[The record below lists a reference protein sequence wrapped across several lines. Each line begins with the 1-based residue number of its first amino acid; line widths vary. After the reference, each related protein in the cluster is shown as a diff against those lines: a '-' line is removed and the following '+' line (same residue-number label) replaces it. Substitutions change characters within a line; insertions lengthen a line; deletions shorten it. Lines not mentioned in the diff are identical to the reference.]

1 MSADLI
7 WAEPWIRFG
16 TFATVFVLIAV
27 SEFLRPVRHLPPRLM
42 RWRTNL
48 GMTVAATLLLRVTL
62 PVAAVGTA
70 IWAQE
75 TNTGFFNHFAVP
87 LALSLPLSVLGLDLL
102 IYGQHVA
109 FHCIGLFWRLHKV
122 HHADPALD
130 VTTALRFHPFEILLS
145 MIIKIF
151 AVAAMGA
158 PPVAVLIFEVLL
170 NASAMFNHG
179 NLQLGATA
187 NRWLVR
193 FIVTPDMH
201 RVHHSVEPDAQNRN
215 FGFNLSLWDRIFS
228 TYRRMDAP
236 ALAAIRIGLN
246 EHDDVKPTR
255 FIWSLILP
263 FLTTSSQSRPSGVS
277 KP

>member
-16 TFATVFVLIAV
+16 TFAAVFALMAV
-27 SEFLRPVRHLPPRLM
+27 SEILHPVCHLPPRLK

-48 GMTVAATLLLRVTL
+48 GMTLAATLLLRVTL
-62 PVAAVGTA
+62 PVAAIGTA

-75 TNTGFFNHFAVP
+75 TNIGLFNYFDVP
-87 LALSLPLSVLGLDLL
+87 IALSLPLSILVLDLL
-102 IYGQHVA
+102 IYGQHVL
-109 FHCIGLFWRLHKV
+109 FHRVGFLWRLHKV

-151 AVAAMGA
+151 AVTAMGV
-158 PPVAVLIFEVLL
+158 PPVAVLAFEIIL

-179 NLQLGATA
+179 NLQLGATMSQ
-187 NRWLVR
+187 WLVR

-215 FGFNLSLWDRIFS
+215 FGFNLSLWDRIFG
-228 TYRRMDAP
+228 TYRRMDGQ

-246 EHDDVKPTR
+246 EHDDVKPTQ

-263 FLTTSSQSRPSGVS
+263 FLTTSSQHEPSGVS

>member
-1 MSADLI
+1 MSAALI
-7 WAEPWIRFG
+7 WAEPWIRLG
-16 TFATVFVLIAV
+16 TFASVFALMAL
-27 SEFLRPVRHLPPRLM
+27 SEHFRPVRHLPLRLT

-48 GMTVAATLLLRVTL
+48 GLTVAATLLLRVAL

-75 TNTGFFNHFAVP
+75 TGVGLFNYFAMP
-87 LALSLPLSVLGLDLL
+87 LLLSLPLSLAGLDLL

-109 FHCIGLFWRLHKV
+109 FHRFGLLWRMHKV

-130 VTTALRFHPFEILLS
+130 VTTALRFHPFEIFLS
-145 MIIKIF
+145 MIIKV
-151 AVAAMGA
+151 AVVAALGV

-170 NASAMFNHG
+170 NASAMFNHA

-187 NRWLVR
+187 NRVLMR

-201 RVHHSVEPDAQNRN
+201 RIHHSVEPDAQNRN
-215 FGFNLSLWDRIFS
+215 FGFNLSLWDRVFG
-228 TYRRMDAP
+228 TYRELNKP
-236 ALAAIRIGLN
+236 SLSAIRIGLD

-263 FLTTSSQSRPSGVS
+263 FLKTSLRPEPSGVS

>member
-1 MSADLI
+1 MSAALI
-7 WAEPWIRFG
+7 WAEPWIRLG
-16 TFATVFVLIAV
+16 TFASVFALMAL
-27 SEFLRPVRHLPPRLM
+27 SEYFWPVHHLLPRLT

-48 GMTVAATLLLRVTL
+48 GLTVAATLLLRVIL

-75 TNTGFFNHFAVP
+75 TGVGLFNYFAAP
-87 LALSLPLSVLGLDLL
+87 LLASLPLSLAMLDLL

-109 FHCIGLFWRLHKV
+109 FHRVGLFWRLHKV

-130 VTTALRFHPFEILLS
+130 VTTALRFHPLEIFIS
-145 MIIKIF
+145 MIIKMA
-151 AVAAMGA
+151 AVATLGV

-170 NASAMFNHG
+170 NASAMFNHA

-187 NRWLVR
+187 NEVLVR

-201 RVHHSVEPDAQNRN
+201 RVHHSVEPDAQNHN
-215 FGFNLSLWDRIFS
+215 FGFNLSFWDRLFG
-228 TYRRMDAP
+228 TYRQLDK
-236 ALAAIRIGLN
+236 LTLSAIRIGLN

-263 FLTTSSQSRPSGVS
+263 FLKTSLRPEPSGVS